1 MRQSALKAISALV
14 LGVLLMVTSGCTS
27 SASARGSRNEASPV
41 ASSKPSGQLQEVA
54 PPGAVQELK
63 ERLNDRAPQ
72 IDVLAPAN
80 DSTLPAGPWTLKLK
94 VQDWPLYADESN
106 GIGPHLV
113 LQLDD
118 QPPRRT
124 SSSAEAESIAMPEL
138 SPGSHR
144 LTVFA
149 ARPWGEVVKAP
160 GASQQLRLH
169 RVARNPS
176 QLPSSGSPQLI
187 AASPSDLQ
195 HSEPVLIDW
204 LLIDAPLQH
213 LRDDDARWR
222 LRVSVNG
229 DSFLVDRQTPLWLKG
244 LKRGSNAVQLELLD
258 GRGDPLNPPFNS
270 VVREVVIDTSPRP
283 SWQQS
288 HLNAESLAALSGTPI
303 PEPEPEP
310 AVLDEEV
317 VPEPA
322 PPEPVEPQASEPE
335 PEPTPAPV
343 APAMEVPSEVAQPA
357 PRPEKSEEP
366 QPAAAVPIAEPEP
379 VPAPTPEPAPQP
391 APVAIPAPAASA
403 SSEGR
408 LAPSS
413 RLGGSAR
420 DLVSS
425 DGSLIEAQPKGP
437 FAGLKAKLGG

>member
-1 MRQSALKAISALV
+1 MRQSALKAISAVV
-14 LGVLLMVTSGCTS
+14 LSVLLMVASGCTS
-27 SASARGSRNEASPV
+27 GTSARGSSSEPSPV
-41 ASSKPSGQLQEVA
+41 TSSKPSGQLQEVA
-54 PPGAVQELK
+54 PPGAVQQVR
-63 ERLNDRAPQ
+63 ERLNDLAPQ
-72 IDVLAPAN
+72 IEVLSPAN

-94 VQDWPLYADESN
+94 VQDWPLYDDETN
-106 GIGPHLV
+106 GLGPHLV
-113 LQLDD
+113 VQLDD
-118 QPPRRT
+118 QPPRRI
-124 SSSAEAESIAMPEL
+124 SSAAEAQGLSMPEL

-169 RVARNPS
+169 RVARNAS
-176 QLPSSGSPQLI
+176 QLPASGSPQLI

-195 HSEPVLIDW
+195 HNEPVLIDW

-270 VVREVVIDTSPRP
+270 VVREVVIDSSPRP
-283 SWQQS
+283 SWQQAS
-288 HLNAESLAALSGTPI
+288 LSAQGLAALSGSPEPEPVEPPAAEIQTKGPEAAPPQAAPPEASEPERPEPQPAPLEETRPDPTELPMAAEATPA
-303 PEPEPEP
+303 PADPEPEP
-310 AVLDEEV
+310 APAEPRPA
-317 VPEPA
+317 PEQAPA
-322 PPEPVEPQASEPE
+322 PPAPTPVA
-335 PEPTPAPV
+335 PTPAPV
-343 APAMEVPSEVAQPA
+343 TT
-357 PRPEKSEEP
+357 
-366 QPAAAVPIAEPEP
+366 
-379 VPAPTPEPAPQP
+379 VPAERT
-391 APVAIPAPAASA
+391 
-403 SSEGR
+403 
-408 LAPSS
+408 APSS

-437 FAGLKAKLGG
+437 LAGLKAKLGG